1 MNRHIFD
8 CYSLMN
14 LKGIKGMD
22 EETDQLIKTYMN
34 CSLTGI
40 WPGTISGTVNG
51 DYKSNSTVSGFPFP
65 ESGFKFTNVTE
76 PNTGQ
81 KISLYKEGFKTLAGL
96 NLNQSSF
103 NLLLHVIE
111 NMVEDTAEI
120 ECSPTKLAK
129 ILNLSKS
136 QISRI
141 KSKLV
146 KANVIIKRDGREY
159 INSHLAWYGKEYRCQ
174 EQRHI
179 DPQITIP
186 DVVIK
191 TKRRNDIKVETLP
204 YKLIVI
210 SFLFGIGTILL
221 LSQIPN

>member
-1 MNRHIFD
+1 MG
-8 CYSLMN
+8 
-14 LKGIKGMD
+14 LKGIKGMN
-22 EETDQLIKTYMN
+22 EESDQFFKEITNISFSGIGPGLI
-34 CSLTGI
+34 G
-40 WPGTISGTVNG
+40 GTVNN
-51 DYKSNSTVSGFPFP
+51 DYKQNLTVGGLLSFPG
-65 ESGFKFTNVTE
+65 SGFKFTYVTE

-81 KISLYKEGFKTLAGL
+81 NISLYKEGFKTLAGL

-191 TKRRNDIKVETLP
+191 TKRRNEIKVETLP